1 MKYWIVPF
9 FLLTQSAYA
18 GQTFHCNADG
28 TYSHSKE
35 SAQAADYSEPHTLS
49 FSKPCDT
56 DSLVCLDDAGRDA
69 ILAIESKYRKCQDT
83 DADTFMDSIV
93 GMDGAE
99 KTAVDDAEA
108 AAIDAGL
115 RSESKAQFD
124 GNNTTAIALRCL
136 TKTILDEVYTPIQ
149 TRVSEIEGCIDAA
162 ANLGAVK
169 TCVGALADL
178 PSLNLAQAKT
188 VIGSCVDGKGADE

>member
-1 MKYWIVPF
+1 
-9 FLLTQSAYA
+9 
-18 GQTFHCNADG
+18 
-28 TYSHSKE
+28 
-35 SAQAADYSEPHTLS
+35 
-49 FSKPCDT
+49 
-56 DSLVCLDDAGRDA
+56 
-69 ILAIESKYRKCQDT
+69 
-83 DADTFMDSIV
+83 MDSIV